1 MKLYYIVVSFYGG
14 AQSMQYPRRSE
25 EKWGWNGEEKAE
37 KCKIT
42 SNWLQKGIM
51 QPNNVGMGNKQQRGV
66 GVDEEEERADNKEA
80 NFRRQQEGKQL
91 GFKYSI
97 KYFC

>member
-1 MKLYYIVVSFYGG
+1 MGETTG
-14 AQSMQYPRRSE
+14 AKKGQRGWAQNE
-25 EKWGWNGEEKAE
+25 EGWGLNGEEKAE
-37 KCKIT
+37 KCKIS

-80 NFRRQQEGKQL
+80 NFRRQQGGKQPS
-91 GFKYSI
+91 FKYGIKI
-97 KYFC
+97 KYHITHV